1 MSTPLDCVR
10 DLMEAMRQLG
20 PVLTKLEMPPAT
32 YDALKRQQ
40 IDRLA
45 NALPVPGIDP
55 AAIIGVHVLVV
66 RDLPPGALRLHYS
79 DGRVV
84 TRYRL
89 VRDPSVLQ
97 LTFSE
102 EVYGGRRGQA
112 AERHYLTLC
121 VRRWGWVHATDEW
134 GASATHEWA
143 GQRVSPYVPGLARL
157 AELAGLELT
166 DWQRDYVARTVK
178 ASFTGHHLHT
188 VYPRHYGRGLP
199 PDTSS

>member
-1 MSTPLDCVR
+1 MFGFNTATTGLQAVVFDNP
-10 DLMEAMRQLG
+10 
-20 PVLTKLEMPPAT
+20 PVLIVAFAQGFDLIEILWANGVTH
-32 YDALKRQQ
+32 YDVAS
-40 IDRLA
+40 IA
-45 NALPVPGIDP
+45 EV
-55 AAIIGVHVLVV
+55 
-66 RDLPPGALRLHYS
+66 
-79 DGRVV
+79 
-84 TRYRL
+84 RL
-89 VRDPSVLQ
+89 VRSALHEAVLCFMHPVKAEEAIAEAYFKHGVR
-97 LTFSE
+97 TFSLDSLE
-102 EVYGGRRGQA
+102 ELDKIMRATRNA
-112 AERHYLTLC
+112 ADLTLC